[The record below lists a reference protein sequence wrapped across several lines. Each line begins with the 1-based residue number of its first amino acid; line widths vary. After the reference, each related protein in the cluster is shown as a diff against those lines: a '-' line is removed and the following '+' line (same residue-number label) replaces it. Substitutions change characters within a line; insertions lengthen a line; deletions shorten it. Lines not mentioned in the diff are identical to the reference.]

1 MSLLHNRHTRTHTKW
16 KRVSEWELERE
27 WTQSGSS
34 VCAMVCVCVWMHRSN
49 VLHHQQYFTINGF
62 WVGLSNC
69 FLFVLLNSLYIFEML
84 MPVPVNML
92 WKVYKS
98 IWDVLQ
104 CATENMFVQ
113 FWFFFAS
120 SSWLLFDLAGERM
133 TEPVNTDQT
142 EIENEWDWCVSA
154 FGAMVCMCKFEY
166 IKWTQ
171 ANISRVR
178 CVYLFLFLCCV
189 VHTSRL
195 TLRNWVLL
203 GLLVFV
209 VHRFLPPLL
218 SRTMRWDWFD
228 AVMLLA
234 IIAEKYE
241 QCFTSP
247 NSICLNEN
255 LSTI

>member
-1 MSLLHNRHTRTHTKW
+1 MFCSVPRRIC
-16 KRVSEWELERE
+16 SFG
-27 WTQSGSS
+27 SG
-34 VCAMVCVCVWMHRSN
+34 
-49 VLHHQQYFTINGF
+49 
-62 WVGLSNC
+62 
-69 FLFVLLNSLYIFEML
+69 
-84 MPVPVNML
+84 
-92 WKVYKS
+92 
-98 IWDVLQ
+98 
-104 CATENMFVQ
+104 
-113 FWFFFAS
+113 FFFSSS

-209 VHRFLPPLL
+209 VHRFLPPLPL

-234 IIAEKYE
+234 IIAEKYK